1 MPVVVTLAPR
11 LLVPEIDKFVTPV
24 MSPSMSALP
33 VMVKLLLPPAKVE
46 PVLMVVPVKVPAALA
61 VIAQIR
67 VGNHLQLNK
76 VKGALI
82 RNLISP
88 IVGVTEVR
96 GKGLL
101 IGIVLKSNEAKSV
114 SEKMQQRGFLTNPA
128 SENVI
133 RIAPAF
139 IVTESQIM
147 KFVTA
152 FNDVCEEV
160 FHG

>member
-1 MPVVVTLAPR
+1 
-11 LLVPEIDKFVTPV
+11 
-24 MSPSMSALP
+24 
-33 VMVKLLLPPAKVE
+33 
-46 PVLMVVPVKVPAALA
+46 LA
-61 VIAQIR
+61 VIDQIR
-67 VGNHLQLNK
+67 SGNHLQLNK

-88 IVGVTEVR
+88 IVGVKEVR

-101 IGIVLKSNEAKSV
+101 IGIVLQSNQAKMV
-114 SEKMQQRGFLTNPA
+114 SEKLQQLGFLTNPA
-128 SENVI
+128 SDNVI

-139 IVTESQIM
+139 IVSEAQIM
-147 KFVTA
+147 KFVAA

>member
-1 MPVVVTLAPR
+1 
-11 LLVPEIDKFVTPV
+11 ITPDV
-24 MSPSMSALP
+24 ITIAKGIGGGLPLGAMIAIGKSAQ
-33 VMVKLLLPPAKVE
+33 
-46 PVLMVVPVKVPAALA
+46 LMQPGMHGTTFGGNPISCSAALA
-61 VIAQIR
+61 VIDQIR
-67 VGNHLQLNK
+67 SGNHLQLNK

-88 IVGVTEVR
+88 IVGVKEVR

-101 IGIVLKSNEAKSV
+101 IGIVLQSNQAKMV
-114 SEKMQQRGFLTNPA
+114 SEKLQQLGFLTNPA
-128 SENVI
+128 SDNVI

-139 IVTESQIM
+139 IVSEAQIM
-147 KFVTA
+147 KFVAA